1 MSSQHNEL
9 VAHADHEPRVVPALL
24 FPPAQNLNRRTQDKH
39 SYLGFH
45 ITMHK
50 AKRIIIGAV
59 VLTSIGAFA
68 IYRTTLAADN
78 SGAILASGTVE
89 ATQAE
94 LGFQVS
100 GRLET
105 IGVREGDRVTGG
117 AQIASLEQSELL
129 AQRLVAQAQVEA
141 NKAML
146 AELTAGSR
154 REEIAKARA
163 SLAVATEKRDLAQRD
178 VERLTPLAEQSLVSR
193 QAFDQQRT
201 QLSMSQGEVA
211 KANEELQIL
220 VTGPRAEKI
229 AAQRA
234 TLAQAQ
240 ATVERIDAQ
249 LSQTVL
255 KAPFSGTVTVRHR
268 EPGEALSPGNPVLTV
283 RNFDDRWVRVYIP
296 GDEVGRL
303 TLGQAASITGDA
315 NPDKKYNGTISYIA
329 SVAEFTPRNVQ
340 STKDRVKLV
349 YEVRVRVAGDTNVDL
364 KPGLPADVSFT
375 SPITTVA
382 SR

>member
-1 MSSQHNEL
+1 
-9 VAHADHEPRVVPALL
+9 
-24 FPPAQNLNRRTQDKH
+24 
-39 SYLGFH
+39 
-45 ITMHK
+45 MHK

-68 IYRTTLAADN
+68 IYRTTLAADT

-220 VTGPRAEKI
+220 VAGPRAEKI

-234 TLAQAQ
+234 ALAQAQ

-315 NPDKKYNGTISYIA
+315 DPDKKYHGTISYIA